1 MIKIYCDICGTQI
14 THENQSM
21 GGVMVKNRLG
31 VEIKNHDHRFYFEVV
46 QSKNSTANDGDI
58 CRYCVLD
65 ALYRLDDRTER
76 LSTKDRGNRF
86 PSLDPVIAWLEN
98 GCDPKEAVKELR
110 ILREKLHPAQ
120 TPS

>member
-1 MIKIYCDICGTQI
+1 MIKVYCDICCTQI
-14 THENQSM
+14 THENQST

-31 VEIKNHDHRFYFEVV
+31 VEIQKHDHRFYFEVV

-65 ALYRLDDRTER
+65 ALYRLDDRPER
-76 LSTKDRGNRF
+76 LSTKDRVALLPDLN
-86 PSLDPVIAWLEN
+86 PVIHWLAN

-110 ILREKLHPAQ
+110 IYQERMYPAK